1 MRSTPPALQ
10 IAAENVPP
18 GDAARSESGELSRDG
33 HRPSMVDRAIQ
44 VCEMNNGAII
54 LSAKMATYIGL
65 PLSRWIEPSGSRVY
79 SGRTQCERALVR
91 ATKIFSTKC
100 FNYYSI

>member
-33 HRPSMVDRAIQ
+33 HLDVARS
-44 VCEMNNGAII
+44 ESGE
-54 LSAKMATYIGL
+54 
-65 PLSRWIEPSGSRVY
+65 LSRDGHRQSRP
-79 SGRTQCERALVR
+79 T
-91 ATKIFSTKC
+91 I
-100 FNYYSI
+100 